1 MGRSNVNLTERQIKD
16 NIENI
21 KSPPMDGYTVTK
33 HDGTGMFRFKNK
45 NWFQVEFNAEGV
57 ETGLGNS
64 VTADFVI
71 TEMQYSPWGEGSKE
85 VIDPDLSFLKFTPPP
100 PIPDE
105 PTYMFPETK

>member
-1 MGRSNVNLTERQIKD
+1 
-16 NIENI
+16 
-21 KSPPMDGYTVTK
+21 MDGYTVTK

-45 NWFQVEFNAEGV
+45 NWFPVEFNAEGV